1 MLGIMSSD
9 TEGLGKCIINKLT
22 AIVHMSL
29 FILLHDVFMAVRKLM
44 SQEIIC

>member
-1 MLGIMSSD
+1 MAGIMSSD

-29 FILLHDVFMAVRKLM
+29 FILIHDVFIAVRELM
-44 SQEIIC
+44 SES